1 MMSSVGIPAIILM
14 CLCFGALLGMALR
27 AALPK
32 DHLSQDSADVIKLA
46 TGLMATLAALVLS
59 LLISSANNDHNVVES
74 EYRRDLAIVIVLDR
88 YLDAYGP
95 EAQEPRDLF
104 RHALIWRCQ
113 RTWPQEDFGPKE
125 SSNEVPIGAVFQQLL
140 RLSPRGDRQ
149 TWLHAQALQLAG
161 SLAQARWLLIIEK
174 VGNPLP
180 RPFLIVL
187 TSWTT
192 LIFLSF
198 GLFAR
203 LNTTV
208 IVALFAAALAV
219 SGAIFLIM
227 ELNSPFRGLMQIS
240 SAPAHVA
247 LAAISR

>member
-1 MMSSVGIPAIILM
+1 MISSVGVPAIVLM
-14 CLCFGALLGMALR
+14 CLCIGALLGMALR

-32 DHLSQDSADVIKLA
+32 DHLSPDSGDVIKLA

-59 LLISSANNDHNVVES
+59 LLISSANNAHNVVES
-74 EYRRDLAIVIVLDR
+74 EYKGSLATVVVLDH
-88 YLDAYGP
+88 YLAAYGP
-95 EAQEPRDLF
+95 EAQEPRDLI
-104 RHALIWRCQ
+104 RHGLIQRFQ

-125 SSNEVPIGAVFQQLL
+125 LSNEVTIYAVVQQLL

-149 TWLHAQALQLAG
+149 TWLHTQALQLLG
-161 SLAQARWLLIIEK
+161 SLAQVHWRMISEE
-174 VGNPLP
+174 VGSPLP
-180 RPFLIVL
+180 RPFLFVL

-203 LNTTV
+203 PNPTV
-208 IVALFAAALAV
+208 IVAMFAAALAV
-219 SGAIFLIM
+219 SGAIFLIQ
-227 ELNSPFRGLMQIS
+227 ELSSPFRGLMQLS
-240 SAPAHVA
+240 SAPAHAA